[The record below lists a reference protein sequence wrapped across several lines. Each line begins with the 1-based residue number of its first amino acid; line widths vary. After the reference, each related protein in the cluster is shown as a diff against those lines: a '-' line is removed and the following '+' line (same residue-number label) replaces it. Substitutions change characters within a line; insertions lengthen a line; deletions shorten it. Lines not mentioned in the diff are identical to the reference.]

1 MEESLAAG
9 GRLLVH
15 CSQGVSRSASIVI
28 AYLMWRDGKEY
39 EETFRRVK
47 ATRGIANPNMVRKR
61 SEGPLSRAVV
71 MCASVSLQT
80 GAEGAGACGSTAV
93 ARARVKQRSRGAL
106 YHHSSFNN
114 RKGPFL
120 SCPG

>member
-47 ATRGIANPNMVRKR
+47 AVRGIANPNMARTPHACAGYIA
-61 SEGPLSRAVV
+61 SLS
-71 MCASVSLQT
+71 
-80 GAEGAGACGSTAV
+80 GAGLELFLHVSPREAGSTW
-93 ARARVKQRSRGAL
+93 
-106 YHHSSFNN
+106 
-114 RKGPFL
+114 
-120 SCPG
+120 

>member
-15 CSQGVSRSASIVI
+15 CSQGVSRSASLVI

-47 ATRGIANPNMVRKR
+47 AVRGIANPNM
-61 SEGPLSRAVV
+61 
-71 MCASVSLQT
+71 ASVGRRQIETCPPAEDKPLASS
-80 GAEGAGACGSTAV
+80 GATA
-93 ARARVKQRSRGAL
+93 
-106 YHHSSFNN
+106 
-114 RKGPFL
+114 FL
-120 SCPG
+120 PPDAPPP